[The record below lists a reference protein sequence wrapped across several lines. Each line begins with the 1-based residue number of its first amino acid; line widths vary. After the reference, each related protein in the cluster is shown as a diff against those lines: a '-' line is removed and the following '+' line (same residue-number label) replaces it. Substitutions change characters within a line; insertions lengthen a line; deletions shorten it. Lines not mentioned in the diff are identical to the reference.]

1 MFGSRWYQPIVGAD
15 AQRDALEVEKKF
27 EIVIEII
34 AKKNN
39 ILLIHILFY
48 TEKLKLSFKC
58 RRLFLKKIISV
69 LHSEFYLLY
78 YYYNKTISDNR
89 CY

>member
-1 MFGSRWYQPIVGAD
+1 LFGSRWYQPIVGAD

-58 RRLFLKKIISV
+58 RRLF
-69 LHSEFYLLY
+69 
-78 YYYNKTISDNR
+78 
-89 CY
+89 